1 MSMDHFEAIE
11 LRAAE
16 RYLLGELTAE
26 QRDQF
31 EEHFFGCLECAG
43 DVRSGAALVDNARHV
58 LTHQPAPKQTELV
71 PSPAHRGW
79 FDWLQPAWGFAAAA
93 IVLAGILSYQNL
105 VTIPSLK
112 NSAAQ
117 PQMLASFSLVT
128 AGSRGAG
135 ATVIR
140 VPKDHPFGLY
150 LDIPARKS
158 FPYYTVDVQTESGN
172 RPIRVQVSAEQAK
185 DTVQILVPAR
195 VLQPG
200 NAALVI
206 QGHGNGPA
214 TEVARYPFVIQFQ

>member
-1 MSMDHFEAIE
+1 MDHSEAIE
-11 LRAAE
+11 LRAVE
-16 RYLLGELTAE
+16 RYLLGELSVE

-58 LTHQPAPKQTELV
+58 LKHEPVPMQTVRV
-71 PSPAHRGW
+71 PSRRGHGW
-79 FDWLQPAWGFAAAA
+79 SGWLQPAWGFAAA
-93 IVLAGILSYQNL
+93 IILLAGILSYQNL

-112 NSAAQ
+112 HAAAQ

-135 ATVIR
+135 ATVIHA
-140 VPKDHPFGLY
+140 PKDRAFGLY
-150 LDIPARKS
+150 VDIPAKGS
-158 FPYYTVDVQTESGN
+158 FSYYTVNIQTESGK
-172 RPIRVQVSAEQAK
+172 RPIQVQVSAEQAR
-185 DTVQILVPAR
+185 DTVLILVPAG

-206 QGHGNGPA
+206 AGHANDNGPA
-214 TEVARYPFVIQFQ
+214 TEMARYPFEVQFQ